1 MVKIFISL
9 TRSISLERNRFKIF
23 VLFLSEES
31 SLFYEKVFFEF
42 LSEITYFS
50 AAIGSKFCFVGEI
63 EWNSLLNTFGQKNI
77 NTQNLSYV

>member
-23 VLFLSEES
+23 VHFVS

-42 LSEITYFS
+42 LSEITCCS
-50 AAIGSKFCFVGEI
+50 AAIGSKFCFVSEI
-63 EWNSLLNTFGQKNI
+63 EWNS
-77 NTQNLSYV
+77 